1 MYEASIALNGL
12 SCFVTSDLARDLAN
26 DLMSLLGSIRPY
38 VKKHAILVMY
48 KVFLNF
54 PDALRPAF
62 PRLKDKLEDPD
73 PGVQSAAV
81 NVICELARRNPRNY
95 LSLAPVFFKLMTS
108 STNNWML
115 IKIIKLF
122 GALSPLEPRL
132 GKKLTE
138 PLTNLIHSTSAMS
151 LLYECVNTMIAAV
164 PNHTASM
171 QLCVTKLK
179 VMIEDPDQNL
189 KYLGLLSLGRI
200 LKHHPKVVQAHK
212 DMILTCL
219 EDKDESIR
227 LRCLD
232 LLYGMVTKK
241 NLVEVTKKLMIHMD
255 HAEGSAYR
263 DELVCKITEIC
274 SQGNYHYITNFEW
287 YISVLVELTK
297 VEGTRHGRLL
307 ADQMLDVAIRVKT
320 VRPYAVKQMAVL
332 LDNMHLL
339 SRSPGQQGVSEV
351 LYAAAWVCG
360 EFSEF
365 LDDMHSTLNCM
376 LKPKVMSLPGYVQG
390 VFVHNVIKLY
400 SHMLSHAVEQEDDVD
415 KVEQMNKT
423 IQEKLVGFVS
433 SADLEVQERAS
444 SAIQLLKY
452 ANKLREKGVDIV
464 GELAA
469 LFDGELC
476 PVAPKAQRK
485 VPVPEGLDLEKWI
498 NDPPSESEDDSK
510 FSMESAFFDGDV
522 SPGV

>member
-287 YISVLVELTK
+287 SID
-297 VEGTRHGRLL
+297 RLHSNKCGVTSGL
-307 ADQMLDVAIRVKT
+307 A
-320 VRPYAVKQMAVL
+320 
-332 LDNMHLL
+332 
-339 SRSPGQQGVSEV
+339 
-351 LYAAAWVCG
+351 VCITG
-360 EFSEF
+360 
-365 LDDMHSTLNCM
+365 
-376 LKPKVMSLPGYVQG
+376 
-390 VFVHNVIKLY
+390 I
-400 SHMLSHAVEQEDDVD
+400 
-415 KVEQMNKT
+415 
-423 IQEKLVGFVS
+423 
-433 SADLEVQERAS
+433 
-444 SAIQLLKY
+444 
-452 ANKLREKGVDIV
+452 
-464 GELAA
+464 
-469 LFDGELC
+469 
-476 PVAPKAQRK
+476 
-485 VPVPEGLDLEKWI
+485 
-498 NDPPSESEDDSK
+498 
-510 FSMESAFFDGDV
+510 
-522 SPGV
+522 